1 MDNLL
6 LYVLDGYNTCRG
18 DALDV
23 VASQH
28 LITAHDVVLTL
39 FPSEFGHPLYWVLK
53 LVEALRLWK
62 HKSAQVGGTTFV
74 GAQNVARIGD
84 YHIARLG

>member
-1 MDNLL
+1 MAWTMRLTYVIRSNNRARYRVFMGTYLVYLAPRFMTVDNLL
-6 LYVLDGYNTCRG
+6 LYVLDGHNTGRG

-39 FPSEFGHPLYWVLK
+39 FPSELGHPL
-53 LVEALRLWK
+53 
-62 HKSAQVGGTTFV
+62 
-74 GAQNVARIGD
+74 
-84 YHIARLG
+84 